1 MVGERYNILV
11 EFAHIHLDFQRP
23 ELEAVLSMNDIYIG
37 RDCTELS
44 LPNPNRK
51 YHSPFIILSF
61 DYEYANKKFNLDD
74 EGEIL
79 SDDISRFAK
88 KDTNK
93 PTIAEFFSR
102 VTLIRSVIHLFGCG
116 SDLSSCANAV
126 KEWSESHTGKKLLI
140 PYKKESASW
149 KITVHTLGTTFTT
162 SEQNEMRGKFSFLD
176 FPGPIKMVNPT
187 YEYLLVREVELDHK
201 GSAVYPRYGEKK
213 VIIPENDAR
222 PPLACYYGRV
232 LGGLR
237 NWRGKG
243 RLEKITLKKRAYLGP
258 TSMDAELSLVMTNM
272 AKVKHGS
279 FAFDPFVGTGSI
291 LLTCGLRGAYCFGT
305 DIDIRVLRGKG
316 ANENIWSNFKQYN
329 LPQPDLVR
337 SDNAIYHRHYKSH
350 YPMYNAI
357 VTDPPYGIRAG
368 ARKSGSKLE
377 HPKPILDKFRYDHIA
392 QTQVYEVS
400 DVMADLLDVAAR
412 TLVMGGR
419 LVYIIPSMQDFDPKT
434 DLPIHE
440 CLKIV
445 CVCYQPLQAELG
457 RRLVTMEKIKE
468 YDPSKRAEYLSKT
481 WINGPESA
489 EKCARIRER
498 LMEAAKLR
506 PDYNEKLRYRKQ
518 KRKET
523 KEAAKKAK
531 KQTNSSI

>member
-1 MVGERYNILV
+1 MNDRYNILV
-11 EFAHIHLDFQRP
+11 EFAHIHLDFQRA
-23 ELEAVLSMNDIYIG
+23 ELEAVLSMSDIYIG
-37 RDCTELS
+37 RDCFEIS
-44 LPNPNRK
+44 LPNPNRE
-51 YHSPFIILSF
+51 YHSPFMILSF
-61 DYEYANKKFNLDD
+61 DYAYANSKFNLDD
-74 EGEIL
+74 EGQVL
-79 SDDISRFAK
+79 SDDIGRFGK
-88 KDTNK
+88 KVTGK
-93 PTIAEFFSR
+93 PTIAEVFSR
-102 VTLIRSVIHLFGCG
+102 VTLVRSVIHLFGYD
-116 SDLSSCANAV
+116 SDLDSCANAV
-126 KEWSESHTGKKLLI
+126 KKWSESSSGKNQLI
-140 PYKKESASW
+140 PYRKQSVSW

-162 SEQNEMRGKFSFLD
+162 VEQNEMRGKFSFLD
-176 FPGPIKMVNPT
+176 FPGPIKMMNPT

-213 VIIPENDAR
+213 VIIPENDSR

-243 RLEKITLKKRAYLGP
+243 RLEQLTLKKRSYLGP
-258 TSMDAELSLVMTNM
+258 TSMDAELSLIMTNM
-272 AKVKHGS
+272 ARVKQGS

-316 ANENIWSNFKQYN
+316 GHENIWSNFKQYN
-329 LPQPDLVR
+329 LPRPDLVR

-350 YPMYNAI
+350 NALYDAI

-377 HPKPILDKFRYDHIA
+377 NPKPILDKFRYDHIA

-400 DVMADLLDVAAR
+400 DVMADLLDVSAQ
-412 TLVMGGR
+412 TLALGGR
-419 LVYIIPSMQDFDPKT
+419 LVYIIPSMQDFDPET
-434 DLPIHE
+434 DLPVHE
-440 CLKIV
+440 CLKTV
-445 CVCYQPLQAELG
+445 CVSYQPLQSELG

-468 YDPSKRAEYLSKT
+468 YDPLKRAEYLSKT
-481 WINGPESA
+481 WVNGPESA

-498 LMEAAKLR
+498 LIEAAKLR
-506 PDYNEKLRYRKQ
+506 PDYDEKLRHRKQ

-531 KQTNSSI
+531 TETKTDV